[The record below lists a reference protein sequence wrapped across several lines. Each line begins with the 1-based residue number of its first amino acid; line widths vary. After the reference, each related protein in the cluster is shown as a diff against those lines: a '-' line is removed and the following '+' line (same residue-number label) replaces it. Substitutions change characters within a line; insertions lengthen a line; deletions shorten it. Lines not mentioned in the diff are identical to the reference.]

1 MELVSHQ
8 LFLGPFQVCVQNE
21 WHRVVDSSWTM
32 EDAMV
37 ACRQLELQYEGLLQT
52 ELKALCIV
60 KICTLKCTC
69 ILLY

>member
-8 LFLGPFQVCVQNE
+8 VFLGPFQVCVHNE

-37 ACRQLELQYEGLLQT
+37 ACRQLELQYEGIFQR
-52 ELKALCIV
+52 ELIALCIV
-60 KICTLKCTC
+60 RNCHFNIPCTL
-69 ILLY
+69 